1 MEHRS
6 LVQSNLWL
14 VLSCLIS
21 DAIDVSSVV
30 SDEWNEEK
38 KNLNKI
44 KWEVEWGNEEEIK
57 RKTENVE
64 RKKERKK
71 ERERERVWKRD

>member
-1 MEHRS
+1 MEYRS